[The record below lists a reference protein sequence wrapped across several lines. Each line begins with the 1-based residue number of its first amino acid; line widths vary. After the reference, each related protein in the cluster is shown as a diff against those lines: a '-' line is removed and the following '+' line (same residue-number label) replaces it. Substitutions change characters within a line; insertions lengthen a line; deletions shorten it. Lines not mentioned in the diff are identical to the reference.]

1 MKLTMTVTY
10 NDQATEQV
18 TATLPDLCAFE
29 DHFSRSVA
37 RFEIEMRLTDIA
49 WLAWHRLKRSGKAGD
64 DFTAWLD
71 GVESVLPE
79 ADKIVPLE
87 SPAPTGR

>member
-1 MKLTMTVTY
+1 MKLTMMVTY
-10 NDQATEQV
+10 NDQTTEQV

-29 DHFSRSVA
+29 DHFARSVA
-37 RFEIEMRLTDIA
+37 RFELEMRLTDIA
-49 WLAWHRLKRSGKAGD
+49 WLAWHRLKRNGRAGD
-64 DFTAWLD
+64 DFTMWLD

-79 ADKIVPLE
+79 ADKIVPLG